1 MNLDPEQARR
11 LVRASYDRLG
21 RRYSEWAR
29 GIHSDARARYTDLAL
44 NSLPPRSDILDLGCG
59 DGSLLTIRL
68 AERYRVTGVDISPV
82 QLALARTAIPGARFI
97 CADICNL
104 TLPANSFDAITA
116 FYCLTHLPRPELPAI
131 LKSIAGWLRPGGLF
145 IASFGGVDQPDE
157 VEPDW
162 IGVPMFFCGEAP
174 DTNRELVVEAGL
186 TIEQD
191 TLMTD
196 IEESTPV
203 TFHWIIARKPGHC

>member
-1 MNLDPEQARR
+1 MTLDPEQARR

-21 RRYSEWAR
+21 RRYSEWAS
-29 GIHSDARARYTDLAL
+29 GIHSGARARFTELAL
-44 NSLPPRSDILDLGCG
+44 DSLPPGSELLDLGCG

-68 AERYRVTGVDISPV
+68 AERYHVTGVDISPV
-82 QLALARTAIPGARFI
+82 QLSLAQSMIPEARFI

-104 TLPANSFDAITA
+104 TMPANSFDAITA
-116 FYCLTHLPRPELPAI
+116 FYCLTHLPRPELPST

-145 IASFGGVDQPDE
+145 IASFGSTDHPGGVE
-157 VEPDW
+157 SDW
-162 IGVPMFFCGEAP
+162 IGVPMFFSGEAS

-191 TLMTD
+191 VLMTD
-196 IEESTPV
+196 IEGSTPV
-203 TFHWIIARKPGHC
+203 TFHWIVARKPGRC